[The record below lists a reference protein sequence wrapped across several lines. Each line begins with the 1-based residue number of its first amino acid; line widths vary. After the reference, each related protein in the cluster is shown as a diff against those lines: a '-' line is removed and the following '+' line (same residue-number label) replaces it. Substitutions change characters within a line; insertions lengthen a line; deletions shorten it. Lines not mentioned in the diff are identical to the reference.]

1 MIPPMVSTYAPSIAL
16 WVLVFLTVRGLLW
29 AIWATLLRPAKN
41 IKKTYVRGHTSA
53 EHGSRARAEVSGRSF
68 ARCVHVLICPIRCA
82 SLCLSRVQGE
92 WAMVTGA

>member
-41 IKKTYVRGHTSA
+41 IKKTYVRGHTA
-53 EHGSRARAEVSGRSF
+53 QNMATALLWGVSGRSF
-68 ARCVHVLICPIRCA
+68 ARCVHVLICPIHCA
-82 SLCLSRVQGE
+82 SLCISRVQGE